1 MTRVTAPSRL
11 HFGLLHVPFGDVSRS
26 GRSFGGVGLMIDRPG
41 VVVSARP
48 AAAWQFEGML
58 ASRAQEFAHRFLA
71 GRTESPPLQV
81 LVERCPEQHTGL
93 GVGTQLGLAVGL
105 AIAAELGQPGI
116 AAVELA
122 ERVGR
127 GQRSAIGVHGFDRG
141 GLIVEMGKLPGEP
154 VAPLFRA
161 LTLPEAWRVAVFVP
175 QGEAAWHGGR
185 EEQAFAAAGTGSPS
199 DSLTATLTDIMLQ
212 RIVPA
217 AEAGHLTD
225 FGEAVYE
232 FNRRA
237 GEPFAAAQGGPYSSA
252 AIAEIIDCLRK
263 LGVAG
268 VGQSSWGPAV
278 FAIVESADRA
288 ASLMRQL
295 QGAARGWTGR
305 ISPGRTVE
313 TA

>member
-11 HFGLLHVPFGDVSRS
+11 HFGLLHVPLGVTAASE
-26 GRSFGGVGLMIDRPG
+26 RSFGGVGLMIDRPG

-71 GRTESPPLQV
+71 GRADCPPLQV

-93 GVGTQLGLAVGL
+93 GAGTQLGLAIGL
-105 AIAAELGQPGI
+105 AIASELGESGL
-116 AAVELA
+116 AAVEIA

-127 GQRSAIGVHGFDRG
+127 GQRSAVGVHGFDRG
-141 GLIVEMGKLPGEP
+141 GLIVEMGKLPSEP
-154 VAPLFRA
+154 IAPLFRA
-161 LTLPEAWRVAVFVP
+161 LTLPETWRVAVFVP

-185 EEQAFAAAGTGSPS
+185 EEQAFAAAGTGLHI
-199 DSLTATLTDIMLQ
+199 DSLTATLTDLMLQ

-225 FGEAVYE
+225 FGEAVHE

-252 AIAEIIDCLRK
+252 AVAEIIGRLRK

-288 ASLMRQL
+288 AGLVRQL
-295 QGAARGWTGR
+295 QGAARGWTAR
-305 ISPGRTVE
+305 ISPGGTVE